1 MGKHQDNLITL
12 NSNGLFPG
20 DYLARP
26 GSIYGQAEPYPY
38 PGHPNTK
45 NGTRAFHI
53 HNDLHGTYLILK
65 KVQLTLA
72 G

>member
-1 MGKHQDNLITL
+1 MGYSLVITW
-12 NSNGLFPG
+12 PG
-20 DYLARP
+20 RAYL
-26 GSIYGQAEPYPY
+26 YGQAEPYPY

-65 KVQLTLA
+65 KYNLR
-72 G
+72 